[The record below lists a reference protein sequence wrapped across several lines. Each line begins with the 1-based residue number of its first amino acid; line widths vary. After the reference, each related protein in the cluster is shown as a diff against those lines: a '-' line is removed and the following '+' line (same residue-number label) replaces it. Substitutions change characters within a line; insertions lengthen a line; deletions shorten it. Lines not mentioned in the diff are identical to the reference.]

1 MISRLLQAAPWDAR
15 GRGSRGC
22 GGKASHSCKKII
34 SFAAYFP
41 LLLQTVAV
49 PEPRSAGHADSHA
62 HPRCAPLKSPGL
74 RAGVATPRRRLGC
87 GKSGQKCVS
96 SLPPFCWE
104 GRAKASARRSHGE
117 SVSLAPVGSN
127 RVNAVL
133 GGHGCREAWG
143 GWLEVQGVV
152 CRLWVLQ

>member
-1 MISRLLQAAPWDAR
+1 MISRLLQAAPWDAS

-22 GGKASHSCKKII
+22 GGKVSHSCKKII

-62 HPRCAPLKSPGL
+62 RPRCAPLKSPGL

-87 GKSGQKCVS
+87 GKSGQVCLVTPTVLLGRKSQSQCPAQSRRKCLIGS
-96 SLPPFCWE
+96 SWE
-104 GRAKASARRSHGE
+104 QQGECRRWW
-117 SVSLAPVGSN
+117 
-127 RVNAVL
+127 
-133 GGHGCREAWG
+133 AW
-143 GWLEVQGVV
+143 VQGSVG
-152 CRLWVLQ
+152 WVAGGPRGGV